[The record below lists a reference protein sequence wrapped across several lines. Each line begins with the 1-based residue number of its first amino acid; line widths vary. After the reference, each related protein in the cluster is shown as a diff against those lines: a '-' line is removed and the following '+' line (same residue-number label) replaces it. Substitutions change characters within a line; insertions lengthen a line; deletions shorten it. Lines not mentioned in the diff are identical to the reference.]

1 MADDLRNSRYVDM
14 TIYDIIKPQHSS
26 TDLLY
31 VAAIGYVLSE
41 LGRISRS
48 LKRQKEGEHFG
59 GNIKSEVN
67 GIDCHIFSPLAIYFF
82 FKTLGLTTYHLHV
95 AS

>member
-1 MADDLRNSRYVDM
+1 M

-31 VAAIGYVLSE
+31 VAAKGYVLSE

-48 LKRQKEGEHFG
+48 LKRQTEWGKFG
-59 GNIKSEVN
+59 GNIKPEVTELSAT
-67 GIDCHIFSPLAIYFF
+67 F
-82 FKTLGLTTYHLHV
+82 
-95 AS
+95 